1 MSKIGNAIRNWLG
14 TLWISIV
21 LVYDEA
27 KRALEKD
34 AKSPNK
40 GE

>member
-1 MSKIGNAIRNWLG
+1 MSKICNAIQKWFG

-27 KRALEKD
+27 KRVLEKD
-34 AKSPNK
+34 TKSPNK

>member
-1 MSKIGNAIRNWLG
+1 MSKICNAIRNWFG
-14 TLWISIV
+14 TLLISVV

-27 KRALEKD
+27 KRAIEKD